1 MAYITTICYNLLT
14 TNASILTNASIFGN
28 ASTTSSTSESCL
40 PDGNYRH
47 WFLIPAVAILTI
59 LAFLN
64 HRKSFKIEMFK
75 GRPGVVIPIDFL
87 DRNRNTIVTLF
98 GAITGFILL
107 LVWRVFHSPRNDWWF
122 KPLFVIVI
130 CIEIAFLFYPIFGCL
145 ASHYRIIGSLLG
157 FSYSVS
163 FFLVGIIKDIEFYQK
178 CANNDSLLII
188 VGDIPVI
195 LCQLFIIG
203 KFLIVLFKERKNFGQ
218 LFYDETKDNSINVK
232 LSLPWFNDYVK
243 NVFYPRQTPDHS
255 KVLSYLRKI
264 YNPHKYFKFSTH
276 TSSVLMVCSIF
287 LYYGTISFIISVARY
302 FNVRVQNSFGRGIRD
317 CLIAALILT
326 FLFCALSLLRF
337 MENHKNNM
345 LRMFKGDK
353 SFIPKK
359 IKSSQFMIGK
369 CLRYQSFQIGY
380 FLWGYLLQWLM
391 LFLIC
396 VLFYCLKFPIYQ
408 KLILTLVEVAS
419 VFLALGLLTYLTL
432 ALTAVAIFR
441 DPNYNKNVISMNNRN
456 AYLVFS
462 YFWFF
467 IGLPMGMLSALS
479 RILKAMIIGLI
490 LLPRVDH
497 SVLPEGFQRFDPGY
511 ISYIAY
517 LHVQAAFRNPILRVF
532 CQTIF
537 DRKNGIRQW
546 KCSPQARTRWF
557 LALTLARNPEFISY
571 RKDKEERLNVPV
583 RTSSVRVILDS
594 SDETN
599 LVSSC

>member
-1 MAYITTICYNLLT
+1 MN
-14 TNASILTNASIFGN
+14 NSS
-28 ASTTSSTSESCL
+28 SSSTSDSCL

-64 HRKSFKIEMFK
+64 RRKSFKTEMLK

-98 GAITGFILL
+98 GAITGSILL
-107 LVWRVFHSPRNDWWF
+107 LVLKVFTSHDNPWAKAF
-122 KPLFVIVI
+122 LPILI
-130 CIEIAFLFYPIFGCL
+130 CIEIAFLFHPIFGCL

-157 FSYSVS
+157 FSYSLS
-163 FFLVGIIKDIEFYQK
+163 FFLVENIQNFESYQK
-178 CANNDSLLII
+178 CKSISLLY
-188 VGDIPVI
+188 VVADIPVI

-243 NVFYPRQTPDHS
+243 NIFYPRKTPDHS

-264 YNPHKYFKFSTH
+264 YNPYKYFKFSTH
-276 TSSVLMVCSIF
+276 TLSVLMVCSII
-287 LYYGTISFIISVARY
+287 LYGGTTFIIIVAQS
-302 FNVRVQNSFGRGIRD
+302 FNVRNQNSTLEDVIHGIRD
-317 CLIAALILT
+317 SLIVALILT
-326 FLFCALSLLRF
+326 FLFCSISLLRF

-353 SFIPKK
+353 SFIPKG

-369 CLRYQSFQIGY
+369 GLRYQSFQIGY
-380 FLWGYLLQWLM
+380 FLWGYLLQLLM

-396 VLFYCLKFPIYQ
+396 GFFYCLKIP
-408 KLILTLVEVAS
+408 
-419 VFLALGLLTYLTL
+419 
-432 ALTAVAIFR
+432 IFR
-441 DPNYNKNVISMNNRN
+441 KWVLNRVKTVRN

-467 IGLPMGMLSALS
+467 IGLPMGILSALL

-517 LHVQAAFRNPILRVF
+517 LHVQATFRNPILRVF

-546 KCSPQARTRWF
+546 NYLPQARTRWF
-557 LALTLARNPEFISY
+557 LALTLTRNPQIISY
-571 RKDKEERLNVPV
+571 RKVKEKVLNDPV
-583 RTSSVRVILDS
+583 RTSSLKINLPS

-599 LVSSC
+599 LVV

>member
-1 MAYITTICYNLLT
+1 MN
-14 TNASILTNASIFGN
+14 NSS
-28 ASTTSSTSESCL
+28 SSSTSDSCQ

-64 HRKSFKIEMFK
+64 RRKSFKTEMFK

-98 GAITGFILL
+98 GAITGSILL
-107 LVWRVFHSPRNDWWF
+107 LVRNNFTSHDNPWAKAF
-122 KPLFVIVI
+122 LTILI
-130 CIEIAFLFYPIFGCL
+130 CIEIAFLFHPIFGCL
-145 ASHYRIIGSLLG
+145 ASHYRILGSLLG
-157 FSYSVS
+157 FSYSLS
-163 FFLVGIIKDIEFYQK
+163 FFLVENIQNFESYEKCKGYTLPRILEGIPLF
-178 CANNDSLLII
+178 
-188 VGDIPVI
+188 

-243 NVFYPRQTPDHS
+243 NIFYPRQTPDHS

-276 TSSVLMVCSIF
+276 TLSVLMVCCII
-287 LYYGTISFIISVARY
+287 LYGATIPFIIIVAQS
-302 FNVRVQNSFGRGIRD
+302 FNVSDQNSTSEDVIRGIRVLLD

-353 SFIPKK
+353 SFIPKR
-359 IKSSQFMIGK
+359 IESSQFMIGK
-369 CLRYQSFQIGY
+369 SLRYQSFQIGY

-396 VLFYCLKFPIYQ
+396 GFFYSLKFPIVR
-408 KLILTLVEVAS
+408 KWVLNRVKVAS
-419 VFLALGLLTYLTL
+419 VFFAVGLLTYLTL
-432 ALTAVAIFR
+432 PLTAVTIFR
-441 DPNYNKNVISMNNRN
+441 DPDYNKNVISMNNRN

-467 IGLPMGMLSALS
+467 IGLPMGILSALS

-497 SVLPEGFQRFDPGY
+497 SVLPEGFQRLDPGY

-517 LHVQAAFRNPILRVF
+517 LHVQAAFRNPILRGF

-557 LALTLARNPEFISY
+557 LALTLTRNPEIISY
-571 RKDKEERLNVPV
+571 RKDKEKVLNDPV
-583 RTSSVRVILDS
+583 RTSSLKINLPS

-599 LVSSC
+599 LVV